1 MEIKGDEDCQLVLYK
16 IISQLLSGECE
27 RDILRVGEILNEYSE
42 CFGEKRQ
49 DILSLLSD
57 MVIHVKCEG
66 EVRGFLNKLREKLY
80 DKKLR
85 DEATL
90 ILRELCS
97 REILDHLKGW
107 GEDLEP
113 SVRIAYLKCLLKLFD
128 RGEVGVDYLVPLAE
142 DPSPKVR
149 LALVSSLSI
158 YAEREEVRKLF
169 IEMLRRESR
178 GEIRNLILE
187 AISPKSRLRAP
198 GNSDEKILNKIIKKL
213 KKNT

>member
-1 MEIKGDEDCQLVLYK
+1 MEIKGDEDCQLALYK
-16 IISQLLSGECE
+16 IISQLLSEEYRGNKS
-27 RDILRVGEILNEYSE
+27 RVGEILNGYDE
-42 CFGEKRQ
+42 CFGE
-49 DILSLLSD
+49 DVASLLSD
-57 MVIHVKCEG
+57 MVFYVENG
-66 EVRGFLNKLREKLY
+66 EAEKFLDILREKLR

-97 REILDHLKGW
+97 RELLDRLEGW

-128 RGEVGVDYLVPLAE
+128 RGEVGVEDLAPLAE

-158 YAEREEVRKLF
+158 YAEREDVKKLF

-187 AISPKSRLRAP
+187 ALSSKTQAEASGKL
-198 GNSDEKILNKIIKKL
+198 DERFLSKIIKKL
-213 KKNT
+213 RRFP

>member
-1 MEIKGDEDCQLVLYK
+1 MEIKGDEDCQLALYK
-16 IISQLLSGECE
+16 IISQLLSEECGSNKS
-27 RDILRVGEILNEYSE
+27 RVGEILNGYHE
-42 CFGEKRQ
+42 CFGE
-49 DILSLLSD
+49 DVVSLLSD
-57 MVIHVKCEG
+57 MVLYVKCNG
-66 EVRGFLNKLREKLY
+66 EVGKFLDLLREKLR

-107 GEDLEP
+107 SEDLEP

-128 RGEVGVDYLVPLAE
+128 RGEVGIEDIAPLAE

-158 YAEREEVRKLF
+158 YAEREEVKRLF

-187 AISPKSRLRAP
+187 ALSSKTQAEASGR
-198 GNSDEKILNKIIKKL
+198 SDEKFLNKIIKKL
-213 KKNT
+213 RRFP

>member
-1 MEIKGDEDCQLVLYK
+1 MEIKGDENCQLVLYK
-16 IISQLLSGECE
+16 IISQLLSEECVSNKS
-27 RDILRVGEILNEYSE
+27 RVREILNGYNE
-42 CFGEKRQ
+42 CFGE
-49 DILSLLSD
+49 DVVSLLSD
-57 MVIHVKCEG
+57 MVLHVKCEG
-66 EVRGFLNKLREKLY
+66 EVGKFLAILRDKLH

-107 GEDLEP
+107 SDDLEP

-128 RGEVGVDYLVPLAE
+128 RGEVGIEDLTPLAE

-149 LALVSSLSI
+149 LALASSLSI
-158 YAEREEVRKLF
+158 HAEREEVRRLF

-187 AISPKSRLRAP
+187 ALSSKTHAENS
-198 GNSDEKILNKIIKKL
+198 GESDEKILDKIIKKL
-213 KKNT
+213 KRVP